1 MSFHPLF
8 SPCVCEV
15 HKPVNSDVNMVITR
29 YYILAAKR
37 EELSAKET
45 FARTVDEIRLEMQV
59 LPAACLLD

>member
-1 MSFHPLF
+1 MSFHPLL
-8 SPCVCEV
+8 SPCVSEV
-15 HKPVNSDVNMVITR
+15 QKPVNSDVNMVITR

-59 LPAACLLD
+59 LPATCLLD